1 MFCSYSYGIKR
12 TSKTCTKWRC
22 TMRNKTIQC
31 QALVTQTGDAVTR
44 GTTEHCHEA
53 ESAKATKVKIR
64 RVVKDQAEA
73 NLYKSAFTIAESV
86 LLGT

>member
-1 MFCSYSYGIKR
+1 MYHEEQNHPVPGPCD
-12 TSKTCTKWRC
+12 TE
-22 TMRNKTIQC
+22 
-31 QALVTQTGDAVTR
+31 TGDAVTR
-44 GTTEHCHEA
+44 GTTEHCHQA